1 MASIQIGVLGPV
13 EAIVDSTA
21 VTLGATKQRAVLA
34 MLALNANRA
43 VSVDRLTDGLWGEHL
58 PASAAKMVQHYV
70 SQLRKLLGDDA
81 IVTRGRAYE
90 LRLSPGAVDAERFE
104 HALRDPDADPRA
116 TLRLWRGPAL
126 ADVAEEPFAATEI
139 RRLDELRISAQEA
152 AIDGDLR
159 HGRHA
164 EALTELEALLADNPL
179 RERLHAQRMLALYQ
193 SGRQADALEAYR
205 AARNDL
211 VAELGLE
218 PGPELRKLHEAILRH
233 DPALQSPAMA
243 PKLPRGTVS
252 MLFTDIEGSTRLL
265 QDHGRRFADMLAEHR
280 RLVRTAA
287 ERHDGVGGS
296 RAGDA
301 HFFAFTAA
309 RDAAAAARD
318 AQAALADGPLP
329 VRMGIHTGEPEI
341 HEDDY
346 VGIDMN
352 RAARICAAAHGGQ
365 IVLSERT
372 RALLG
377 DAFECLPLGVHRLKD
392 LREREKL
399 FQLGT
404 AVFPPLRSLNASN
417 LPAPPSRLV
426 GRRAELSAI
435 RQLLREHR
443 LVTLTGPGGAGK
455 TRLALETAAQCSDE
469 FDDGVWWAPLATVSE
484 PDLVLPTVAQTLGAR
499 GPLAEHIDERR
510 VLILLDNLEQV
521 VDCAPAISALL
532 AACPG
537 LSLLATSRT
546 PLRLRAER
554 EYAVPPLEL
563 DDAVELFVARA
574 VRADPVAAV
583 RSICARVDALP
594 LAVELAAARTRVFA
608 PAELLD
614 RLDRR
619 LAVLTE
625 GPVDAPDRQ
634 VTLRATIQWSYE
646 LLGPDEAKHFARL
659 SVFGGSFDSAAALA
673 VCETQLDS
681 LESLIEQSVVVRTQ
695 SGRFF
700 MLETIREFAAERL
713 GHDPDLRLRH
723 AEHYLEVARS
733 AALTDDSEGPMR
745 HDLIVRDRDNVRA
758 ALDWALDSR
767 AVEVGLS
774 LAASLENYWVTNA
787 PAEGAERLGGLVAH
801 APESLPPGLRALAL
815 RVLGAASEM
824 AGDVAV
830 GHDTYEL
837 ALDQYRRNGDR
848 RGVGI
853 VLERLARSALNLGDI
868 DRARQ
873 LGEEASRL
881 FEETGFVRG
890 RAIAADLFA
899 GIARAE
905 GDHERAAR
913 LLARSAELA
922 AGSEFTWWQ
931 GVTLLELAELEL
943 ERGRSAKG
951 EQRAREA
958 LAPLAKVGDR
968 QNVLYALALLAR
980 VAAQDGREARA
991 GRLWGAIEAEEAR
1004 GPVGAWEGDRDQEA
1018 HAVLAAAGAAFDSA
1032 RAEGRVL
1039 ALADAI
1045 AFAISD

>member
-1 MASIQIGVLGPV
+1 
-13 EAIVDSTA
+13 
-21 VTLGATKQRAVLA
+21 

-43 VSVDRLTDGLWGEHL
+43 VSVDRLIDGLWGEHL

-90 LRLSPGAVDAERFE
+90 LRVSPGAVDAERFE
-104 HALRDPDADPRA
+104 HALRDPNADARA
-116 TLRLWRGPAL
+116 ALRLWRGPAL
-126 ADVAEEPFAATEI
+126 ADVAEEPFAAAEI
-139 RRLDELRISAQEA
+139 RRLDELRISAHEA
-152 AIDGDLR
+152 AIDCDLR
-159 HGRHA
+159 HGRLT

-179 RERLHAQRMLALYQ
+179 RERLHAHRMLALYQ

-205 AARNDL
+205 AARDTL
-211 VAELGLE
+211 VGELGLE

-233 DPALQSPAMA
+233 DPALQPPAMA
-243 PKLPRGTVS
+243 QTLPRGTVS
-252 MLFTDIEGSTRLL
+252 MLFTDVEGSTRLL
-265 QDHGRRFADMLAEHR
+265 QDHGRRFADMLAEHH
-280 RLVRTAA
+280 RLLRTAA
-287 ERHDGVGGS
+287 ERHGGVGG
-296 RAGDA
+296 RREGDA
-301 HFFAFTAA
+301 SFFAFTAA

-318 AQAALADGPLP
+318 AQAALADGPMP

-346 VGIDMN
+346 VGIDVN

-377 DAFECLPLGVHRLKD
+377 DAFDCLPLGVHRLKD

-455 TRLALETAAQCSDE
+455 TRLALEAAAQCSDE
-469 FDDGVWWAPLATVSE
+469 FDDGVWWAPLAAVSE

-499 GPLAEHIDERR
+499 APLAEHIDERR

-521 VDCAPAISALL
+521 VDCAPAVSALL

-537 LSLLATSRT
+537 LTLLATSRT

-554 EYAVPPLEL
+554 EYGVPPLEL

-574 VRADPVAAV
+574 VRSDPVAVV
-583 RSICARVDALP
+583 RAICARVDALP

-646 LLGPDEAKHFARL
+646 LLGPDEAEHFARL

-673 VCETQLDS
+673 VCETRLDA
-681 LESLIEQSVVVRTQ
+681 LESLAEQSLLSRTQ

-713 GHDPDLRLRH
+713 GADPDLRLRH

-733 AALTDDSEGPMR
+733 AGLNDDSDGAMR

-758 ALDWALDSR
+758 ALDWALDSG
-767 AVEVGLS
+767 AAEVGLR
-774 LAASLENYWVTNA
+774 LAAAWRTIGSRTHPPRA
-787 PAEGAERLGGLVAH
+787 PSGF
-801 APESLPPGLRALAL
+801 
-815 RVLGAASEM
+815 
-824 AGDVAV
+824 AGSWR
-830 GHDTYEL
+830 G
-837 ALDQYRRNGDR
+837 RRNRCR
-848 RGVGI
+848 RSC
-853 VLERLARSALNLGDI
+853 ARSPCASSVPPRSWRATPDRSRHLRTRARPVPPQRRPARRR
-868 DRARQ
+868 DRARPTRAGRPGPGRDRPRAR
-873 LGEEASRL
+873 LTEESSRL
-881 FEETGFVRG
+881 VDETGFVRG
-890 RAIAADLFA
+890 QAITADLFA
-899 GIARAE
+899 GLARAD
-905 GDHERAAR
+905 GDHELAARATGTQRRPRGQRGVHLVAGRDAARTCRARARARPQREGRAQRPRGAGAAREGRRSPERPLRARAAR
-913 LLARSAELA
+913 PRSGARRS
-922 AGSEFTWWQ
+922 
-931 GVTLLELAELEL
+931 
-943 ERGRSAKG
+943 RG
-951 EQRAREA
+951 ARRTI
-958 LAPLAKVGDR
+958 VGRDR
-968 QNVLYALALLAR
+968 
-980 VAAQDGREARA
+980 G
-991 GRLWGAIEAEEAR
+991 
-1004 GPVGAWEGDRDQEA
+1004 
-1018 HAVLAAAGAAFDSA
+1018 
-1032 RAEGRVL
+1032 
-1039 ALADAI
+1039 
-1045 AFAISD
+1045 